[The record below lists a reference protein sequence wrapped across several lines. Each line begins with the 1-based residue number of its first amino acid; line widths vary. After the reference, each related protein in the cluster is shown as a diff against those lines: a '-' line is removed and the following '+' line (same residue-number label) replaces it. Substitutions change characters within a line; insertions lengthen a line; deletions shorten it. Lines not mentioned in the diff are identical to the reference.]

1 MSESFPA
8 IVDQDKKMVSAK
20 ATIDH
25 AGRVF
30 PRNTDRSHWS
40 ESSRNLEVT
49 TLYMIPYNV
58 PLYKCILLSFL
69 LRSRSK
75 IDHSLLWE
83 DERPWERGCTAS
95 WLFVRQYQ
103 FIATRKTHC
112 FCIPNMETTVPFG
125 RAISVRQLPFAVL
138 SDNVF

>member
-1 MSESFPA
+1 MFESLPA
-8 IVDQDKKMVSAK
+8 IVDQDKKMAK

-40 ESSRNLEVT
+40 ESSRNLEVF

-58 PLYKCILLSFL
+58 PLYKCILLS
-69 LRSRSK
+69 RSRSK

-103 FIATRKTHC
+103 FIDKRKTHC